1 MRGYSITTTHTEI
14 TVTLVILEWGNLE
27 VYFKKNKQKREWND
41 SVLLAQNGQLQIQ
54 AEFFYPHFF
63 GQSKQKV
70 KDKVSKD
77 FHLPTV
83 THLLNLPIL
92 TICTIPLSITPQP
105 RSSIPRTIAVSSP
118 PGTHVIAHICI
129 HVHPYP
135 AFSKTSHPVYPPT
148 QCEWRAICGH
158 RKEGNEEK
166 EMEFYYSDCNFTKR
180 PDKISLCSTHS
191 LLNVE
196 TSTVL

>member
-1 MRGYSITTTHTEI
+1 M
-14 TVTLVILEWGNLE
+14 TLCCSH
-27 VYFKKNKQKREWND
+27 RMD
-41 SVLLAQNGQLQIQ
+41 SSRYRD
-54 AEFFYPHFF
+54 FFYPLFR
-63 GQSKQKV
+63 QSKQKV
-70 KDKVSKD
+70 KYKVVKD
-77 FHLPTV
+77 FHLPPFQ
-83 THLLNLPIL
+83 NLPIL

-105 RSSIPRTIAVSSP
+105 RSAIPRTIAVSSP
-118 PGTHVIAHICI
+118 PGTHMIVHICS
-129 HVHPYP
+129 HFHPYP

-166 EMEFYYSDCNFTKR
+166 EIEFYYSDCNFTKR
-180 PDKISLCSTHS
+180 PDKIPLCSTHS